1 MSTNTTNNTTE
12 AATVAAYIPES
23 VATATAEAQRKGAQ
37 NHEDAL
43 RVLESE
49 PVREVLRKFD
59 GKQINKRLFDALA
72 VACCD
77 TPHDYKFGGHSYG
90 ELSSVKLDGHAFD
103 VNNRRSASGSCLS
116 VDQPEFRREYV
127 NSRGEKYHVIMTL
140 VCRTDDFKRLDTAA
154 TLDDFEKRTAN
165 SRRFIRQDFMAADAM
180 PEAVRRVNEI
190 AEKARELLDFCEV
203 ATKSEEEKTYNG
215 SISVLCELSDKI
227 YEAIS
232 SFKYDAETRHGK
244 EGR

>member
-1 MSTNTTNNTTE
+1 MSTKNTKS

-23 VATATAEAQRKGAQ
+23 VATATAEALRKGAQ
-37 NHEDAL
+37 NHEDAW

-72 VACCD
+72 VACGD

-90 ELSSVKLDGHAFD
+90 DFSSVKLDGRSFD
-103 VNNRRSASGSCLS
+103 DKNRRHASGSCLS
-116 VDQPEFRREYV
+116 ADQPEFMREFV
-127 NSRGEKYHVIMTL
+127 NSMGEKWHVIMTL
-140 VCRTDDFKRLDTAA
+140 VCRADDFKRLDTAA
-154 TLDDFEKRTAN
+154 TLDDFEKRAAN
-165 SRRFIRQDFMAADAM
+165 ARRYIRQEFMAADAT

-203 ATKSEEEKTYNG
+203 ATKSKEEKTYNG
-215 SISVLCELSDKI
+215 AITVLCELSEKI
-227 YEAIS
+227 YAAIS
-232 SFKYDAETRHGK
+232 SFKYEAHTRHG
-244 EGR
+244 RA

>member
-1 MSTNTTNNTTE
+1 MSTKKTNTG

-23 VATATAEAQRKGAQ
+23 VATATAEAQRKAAQ
-37 NHEDAL
+37 NHEDAW

-72 VACCD
+72 VACGD
-77 TPHDYKFGGHSYG
+77 TPHDYQSGWHSYG
-90 ELSSVKLDGHAFD
+90 DFSSVKLDGHAFD
-103 VNNRRSASGSCLS
+103 DKNRRHASGSYLS
-116 VDQPEFRREYV
+116 VNQPEFMRKFI
-127 NSRGEKYHVIMTL
+127 NSRGYECHVCMAL
-140 VCRTDDFKRLDTAA
+140 VCRADDFKRLDTAA
-154 TLDDFEKRTAN
+154 TLDDFEKRAAN
-165 SRRFIRQDFMAADAM
+165 ARRFIRQDFMAADAT

-215 SISVLCELSDKI
+215 AITVLCELSEKI
-227 YEAIS
+227 YDAVS
-232 SFKYDAETRHGK
+232 SFKYDAHTRHG
-244 EGR
+244 RA

>member
-1 MSTNTTNNTTE
+1 MSTKKTNT
-12 AATVAAYIPES
+12 AATVAAYIQES
-23 VATATAEAQRKGAQ
+23 VATATAEALRKGAQ
-37 NHEDAL
+37 NQEDAW

-72 VACCD
+72 VACGD
-77 TPHDYKFGGHSYG
+77 TPHDYEFGGHSYG
-90 ELSSVKLDGHAFD
+90 KLSSVKLDGRSFD
-103 VNNRRSASGSCLS
+103 DKNRRHASGSGFA
-116 VDQPEFRREYV
+116 VNQPEFMREFV
-127 NSRGEKYHVIMTL
+127 NSRGYDCHVCMTL
-140 VCRTDDFKRLDTAA
+140 VCRADDFKRLDTAA
-154 TLDDFEKRTAN
+154 TLDDFEKRAAN
-165 SRRFIRQDFMAADAM
+165 ARRYIRQDFMAADAT

-215 SISVLCELSDKI
+215 AIKVLCELSEKI
-227 YEAIS
+227 YDAIS
-232 SFKYDAETRHGK
+232 SFKYDANTRHGK

>member
-1 MSTNTTNNTTE
+1 MSTKKNTTS

-37 NHEDAL
+37 NHDDAW
-43 RVLESE
+43 RVIESE

-72 VACCD
+72 VACGD
-77 TPHDYKFGGHSYG
+77 TPHDYRFGGHSYG
-90 ELSSVKLDGHAFD
+90 ELSSVKLDGCAFD
-103 VNNRRSASGSCLS
+103 VNNRRYASGSCHS
-116 VDQPEFRREYV
+116 VDQPEFRRDYV
-127 NSRGEKYHVIMTL
+127 NSRGEKWHVTMTL
-140 VCRTDDFKRLDTAA
+140 VCRSDDFKRLDTAA
-154 TLDDFEKRTAN
+154 TLDDLQKRAAN
-165 SRRFIRQDFMAADAM
+165 ARRFIRQEFMAADAT

-215 SISVLCELSDKI
+215 AITVLCELSEKI
-227 YEAIS
+227 YDAIS
-232 SFKYDAETRHGK
+232 SFKYDAHTRHG
-244 EGR
+244 RA

>member
-1 MSTNTTNNTTE
+1 MNTKNTNTG

-23 VATATAEAQRKGAQ
+23 VATATAEAQRKGARNQ
-37 NHEDAL
+37 DDAW
-43 RVLESE
+43 RILESE

-72 VACCD
+72 VACGD

-103 VNNRRSASGSCLS
+103 VNNRRYASGSCLS
-116 VDQPEFRREYV
+116 VNQPEFRREYV
-127 NSRGEKYHVIMTL
+127 NSRGEKYNVIMTL
-140 VCRTDDFKRLDTAA
+140 VCRADDFKRLDTAA
-154 TLDDFEKRTAN
+154 TLDDLQKRAAN
-165 SRRFIRQDFMAADAM
+165 ARRFIRQDFMAADAT

-190 AEKARELLDFCEV
+190 AVKARELLDFCNK
-203 ATKSEEEKTYNG
+203 ATRAQEEKTYNG
-215 SISVLCELSDKI
+215 DIAVLCELSDKI
-227 YEAIS
+227 YDAIS
-232 SFKYDAETRHGK
+232 SFKYAAETRHGK

>member
-1 MSTNTTNNTTE
+1 MSTKKTNT

-37 NHEDAL
+37 NQEDAW

-72 VACCD
+72 VACGD
-77 TPHDYKFGGHSYG
+77 TPHDYQSGWHSYG

-103 VNNRRSASGSCLS
+103 DKNRRYASGSCLS
-116 VDQPEFRREYV
+116 VDQPEFMREYV
-127 NSRGEKYHVIMTL
+127 DSRGVKCHVRMTL
-140 VCRTDDFKRLDTAA
+140 VCRADDFKRLDTAA
-154 TLDDFEKRTAN
+154 TLDDLQKRAAN
-165 SRRFIRQDFMAADAM
+165 ARRFIRQDFMAADAT

-215 SISVLCELSDKI
+215 AIAVLCELSEKI
-227 YEAIS
+227 YEAVS
-232 SFKYDAETRHGK
+232 SFKYAAHTRHGK

>member
-1 MSTNTTNNTTE
+1 MSTKNTKS

-37 NHEDAL
+37 NQEDAW

-72 VACCD
+72 VACGD
-77 TPHDYKFGGHSYG
+77 TPHDYQSGWHSYG
-90 ELSSVKLDGHAFD
+90 ELSSVELDGYSFD
-103 VNNRRSASGSCLS
+103 DKNRRYASGSGFS
-116 VDQPEFRREYV
+116 MNQPEFMREFV
-127 NSRGEKYHVIMTL
+127 SSRGTKCHVSMTL
-140 VCRTDDFKRLDTAA
+140 VCRADDFKRLDTAA
-154 TLDDFEKRTAN
+154 TLDDLQKRAAN
-165 SRRFIRQDFMAADAM
+165 ARRFIRQGFMAADAT

-215 SISVLCELSDKI
+215 AITVLCELSEKI
-227 YEAIS
+227 YDAVS
-232 SFKYDAETRHGK
+232 SFKYDANTRHG
-244 EGR
+244 RA

>member
-1 MSTNTTNNTTE
+1 MSTKKTNTG
-12 AATVAAYIPES
+12 AAKVAAWISES

-37 NHEDAL
+37 NHEDAW

-72 VACCD
+72 VACGD

-90 ELSSVKLDGHAFD
+90 ELSSVKLDGHSFD
-103 VNNRRSASGSCLS
+103 VRNRRYNSGSCLS
-116 VDQPEFRREYV
+116 VNQPEFMRKYV
-127 NSRGEKYHVIMTL
+127 SSRGYECHVCMTL
-140 VCRTDDFKRLDTAA
+140 VCRADDFKRLDTAA
-154 TLDDFEKRTAN
+154 TLDDMQKRAAN
-165 SRRFIRQDFMAADAM
+165 ARRFIRQDFMAADAM

-190 AEKARELLDFCEV
+190 AGKARELLDFCEV
-203 ATKSEEEKTYNG
+203 ATKSEEDKTYNG
-215 SISVLCELSDKI
+215 AINVLCELSEKI
-227 YEAIS
+227 YDAVS
-232 SFKYDAETRHGK
+232 SFKYDAKTRHGK

>member
-1 MSTNTTNNTTE
+1 MSTKNTKS

-37 NHEDAL
+37 NHEDAW
-43 RVLESE
+43 RVIESE

-59 GKQINKRLFDALA
+59 GKPINKRLFDALA
-72 VACCD
+72 VACGD

-103 VNNRRSASGSCLS
+103 INNRRCASGSCLS
-116 VDQPEFRREYV
+116 VNQPEFMREFV
-127 NSRGEKYHVIMTL
+127 NSRGEKCHVAMTL
-140 VCRTDDFKRLDTAA
+140 ICRADDFKRLDTSA
-154 TLDDFEKRTAN
+154 TLDDLQKRAAY

-190 AEKARELLDFCEV
+190 AEKARELLDFCNK
-203 ATKSEEEKTYNG
+203 ATRAQEEKTDDG
-215 SISVLCELSDKI
+215 DIAVLCELSNKI
-227 YEAIS
+227 YYAIS
-232 SFKYDAETRHGK
+232 SFKYAAETRHG
-244 EGR
+244 RA

>member
-1 MSTNTTNNTTE
+1 MSTKKTNT

-37 NHEDAL
+37 NQEDAL

-72 VACCD
+72 VACGD
-77 TPHDYKFGGHSYG
+77 TPHDYQFGGHSYG
-90 ELSSVKLDGHAFD
+90 DFSSVKLDGRAFD
-103 VNNRRSASGSCLS
+103 DKNRRCASGSGFA
-116 VDQPEFRREYV
+116 VNQPELWREFV
-127 NSRGEKYHVIMTL
+127 GSRGEKHHVIMTL
-140 VCRTDDFKRLDTAA
+140 VCRADDFKRLDTAA
-154 TLDDFEKRTAN
+154 TLDDFEKRAAN
-165 SRRFIRQDFMAADAM
+165 ARRYIRQDFMAADAT

-215 SISVLCELSDKI
+215 AIAILCELSEKI
-227 YEAIS
+227 YDAVS
-232 SFKYDAETRHGK
+232 SFKYDANTRHGK

>member
-1 MSTNTTNNTTE
+1 MNTKNTNTG

-23 VATATAEAQRKGAQ
+23 VATATAEAQRKGARNQ
-37 NHEDAL
+37 DDAW
-43 RVLESE
+43 RILESE

-72 VACCD
+72 VACGD

-103 VNNRRSASGSCLS
+103 VNNRRYASGSCLS
-116 VDQPEFRREYV
+116 VNQPEFRREYV
-127 NSRGEKYHVIMTL
+127 NSRGEKCHVVMTL
-140 VCRTDDFKRLDTAA
+140 VCRADDFKRLDTAA
-154 TLDDFEKRTAN
+154 TLDDLQKRAAN
-165 SRRFIRQDFMAADAM
+165 ARRFIRQDFMAADAT

-190 AEKARELLDFCEV
+190 AEKARELLDFCNK
-203 ATKSEEEKTYNG
+203 ATRAQEEKTYNG
-215 SISVLCELSDKI
+215 DIAVLCELSDKI
-227 YEAIS
+227 YDAIS
-232 SFKYDAETRHGK
+232 SFKYAAETRHGK

>member
-1 MSTNTTNNTTE
+1 MSTKKTNTG
-12 AATVAAYIPES
+12 AASVAYISES

-37 NHEDAL
+37 NHEDAW

-72 VACCD
+72 VACGD
-77 TPHDYKFGGHSYG
+77 TPHDYQSGWHSYG
-90 ELSSVKLDGHAFD
+90 DFSSVKLDGHSFD
-103 VNNRRSASGSCLS
+103 DKNRRYSSVSCFA
-116 VDQPEFRREYV
+116 VNQPEFMREFV
-127 NSRGEKYHVIMTL
+127 NSRGEKWHVSMTL
-140 VCRTDDFKRLDTAA
+140 VCRSDDFKRLDTAA
-154 TLDDFEKRTAN
+154 TLDDFEKRAAN
-165 SRRFIRQDFMAADAM
+165 SRRYIRQDFMAADAT

-215 SISVLCELSDKI
+215 ATTVLCELSEKI
-227 YEAIS
+227 YDAIS
-232 SFKYDAETRHGK
+232 SFKYDAHTRHG
-244 EGR
+244 RA

>member
-1 MSTNTTNNTTE
+1 MITKKTNTG
-12 AATVAAYIPES
+12 AAAVAAYIPES
-23 VATATAEAQRKGAQ
+23 VAAATAEAQRKGAQ
-37 NHEDAL
+37 NQEDAW

-59 GKQINKRLFDALA
+59 GKPINKRLFDALA
-72 VACCD
+72 VACGD
-77 TPHDYKFGGHSYG
+77 TPHDCKFGGHSYG
-90 ELSSVKLDGHAFD
+90 ELSSVKLDGRAFD
-103 VNNRRSASGSCLS
+103 DKNRRHASGSCLS
-116 VDQPEFRREYV
+116 VDQPEFMRKFV
-127 NSRGEKYHVIMTL
+127 SSRGYECHVCMTL
-140 VCRTDDFKRLDTAA
+140 VCRADDFKRLDTAA
-154 TLDDFEKRTAN
+154 TLDDLQKRAAN
-165 SRRFIRQDFMAADAM
+165 ARRFIRQDFMAADAT

-215 SISVLCELSDKI
+215 AISVLCELSAKI

-232 SFKYDAETRHGK
+232 SFRYAAETRHGK

>member
-1 MSTNTTNNTTE
+1 MSTKKTNT

-37 NHEDAL
+37 NQEDAL

-72 VACCD
+72 VACGD
-77 TPHDYKFGGHSYG
+77 TPHDYQFGGHSYG
-90 ELSSVKLDGHAFD
+90 DFSSVKLDGRAFD
-103 VNNRRSASGSCLS
+103 DKNRRCASGSGFA
-116 VDQPEFRREYV
+116 VNQPELWREFV
-127 NSRGEKYHVIMTL
+127 GSRGEKHHVIMTL
-140 VCRTDDFKRLDTAA
+140 VCRADDFKRLDTAA
-154 TLDDFEKRTAN
+154 TLDDFEKRAAN
-165 SRRFIRQDFMAADAM
+165 ARRYIRQDFMAADAT

-215 SISVLCELSDKI
+215 AIAILCELSEKI
-227 YEAIS
+227 YDAVS
-232 SFKYDAETRHGK
+232 SFKHDANTRHG
-244 EGR
+244 RA

>member
-1 MSTNTTNNTTE
+1 MNTKKTNT

-37 NHEDAL
+37 NQEDAW
-43 RVLESE
+43 RVIESE

-72 VACCD
+72 VACGD

-90 ELSSVKLDGHAFD
+90 ELSSVELDGCAFD
-103 VNNRRSASGSCLS
+103 VNNRRYASGSCIS
-116 VDQPEFRREYV
+116 VDQPEFRREFV
-127 NSRGEKYHVIMTL
+127 NSRGEKHHVFMTL
-140 VCRTDDFKRLDTAA
+140 VCRSDDFKRLDTSA
-154 TLDDFEKRTAN
+154 TLDDLQKRAAN
-165 SRRFIRQDFMAADAM
+165 ARRFIRQDFMAADAT

-190 AEKARELLDFCEV
+190 AVKARELLDFCNK
-203 ATKSEEEKTYNG
+203 ATRAQEEKTYDG
-215 SISVLCELSDKI
+215 DVAVLCELSDKI
-227 YEAIS
+227 YGAIS
-232 SFKYDAETRHGK
+232 SFRHAAETRHGK

>member
-1 MSTNTTNNTTE
+1 MSTKNTNT
-12 AATVAAYIPES
+12 AATVAAFIPES

-37 NHEDAL
+37 NQEDAW

-72 VACCD
+72 VACGD
-77 TPHDYKFGGHSYG
+77 TPHDYQFGGHSYG
-90 ELSSVKLDGHAFD
+90 ELSSVKLDGYAFD
-103 VNNRRSASGSCLS
+103 VKNRRHASGSGFS
-116 VDQPEFRREYV
+116 VYQPEFMREYV
-127 NSRGEKYHVIMTL
+127 NSRGEKWHVSMTL
-140 VCRTDDFKRLDTAA
+140 VCRADDFKRLDTAA
-154 TLDDFEKRTAN
+154 TLDDFEKRAAN
-165 SRRFIRQDFMAADAM
+165 ARRYIRQDFMAADAT

-215 SISVLCELSDKI
+215 AIAILCELSEKI
-227 YEAIS
+227 YDAVS
-232 SFKYDAETRHGK
+232 SFKYDAHTRHG
-244 EGR
+244 RA

>member
-1 MSTNTTNNTTE
+1 MSTKKNTTS

-37 NHEDAL
+37 NNEDAW

-72 VACCD
+72 AACGD
-77 TPHDYKFGGHSYG
+77 TPHDYQFGGHSYG
-90 ELSSVKLDGHAFD
+90 ELSRVKLDGCAFD
-103 VNNRRSASGSCLS
+103 VNNRRYASGSCLS
-116 VDQPEFRREYV
+116 VDQPEFRRYYSG
-127 NSRGEKYHVIMTL
+127 SRGEKYHVVMTL
-140 VCRTDDFKRLDTAA
+140 VCRSDDFKRLDTSA
-154 TLDDFEKRTAN
+154 TLDDLHKRAEN
-165 SRRFIRQDFMAADAM
+165 ARRFIRQEFMAADAM

-190 AEKARELLDFCEV
+190 AEKARELLDFCNK
-203 ATKSEEEKTYNG
+203 ATRAQEEKTYDG
-215 SISVLCELSDKI
+215 DIAVLCELSDKI
-227 YEAIS
+227 YSAIS
-232 SFKYDAETRHGK
+232 SFKYAANTRHGK

>member
-1 MSTNTTNNTTE
+1 MSTKKTNTG
-12 AATVAAYIPES
+12 AASVAYISES

-37 NHEDAL
+37 NQEDAL

-72 VACCD
+72 VACGD
-77 TPHDYKFGGHSYG
+77 TPHDYQFGGHSYG

-103 VNNRRSASGSCLS
+103 DKNRRYASGSC
-116 VDQPEFRREYV
+116 VAVNQPEFMREFV
-127 NSRGEKYHVIMTL
+127 NSRGEKWHVSMTL
-140 VCRTDDFKRLDTAA
+140 VCRADDFKRLDTAA
-154 TLDDFEKRTAN
+154 TLDDMQKRTAN
-165 SRRFIRQDFMAADAM
+165 ARRFIRQDFMAADAT

-190 AEKARELLDFCEV
+190 AEKARELLDFCNK
-203 ATKSEEEKTYNG
+203 ATRAQEEKTYNG
-215 SISVLCELSDKI
+215 DIAVLCELSDKI
-227 YEAIS
+227 YNAIS
-232 SFKYDAETRHGK
+232 SFKYAAETRHGK

>member
-1 MSTNTTNNTTE
+1 MSTKKNTTS

-37 NHEDAL
+37 NHEDAW
-43 RVLESE
+43 RVIESE

-72 VACCD
+72 VACGD
-77 TPHDYKFGGHSYG
+77 TPHDYRFGGHSYG

-103 VNNRRSASGSCLS
+103 VNNRRFASGSCHS
-116 VDQPEFRREYV
+116 VDQPEFRRDYV

-140 VCRTDDFKRLDTAA
+140 VCRADDFKRLDTSA
-154 TLDDFEKRTAN
+154 TLDDLHKRAEN
-165 SRRFIRQDFMAADAM
+165 ARRFIRQDFMAADAT

-190 AEKARELLDFCEV
+190 AEKARDLLDFCEV

-215 SISVLCELSDKI
+215 AITVLCELSEKI
-227 YEAIS
+227 YDAIS
-232 SFKYDAETRHGK
+232 SFKYDAHTRHG
-244 EGR
+244 RA

>member
-1 MSTNTTNNTTE
+1 MNTKNTNTG

-23 VATATAEAQRKGAQ
+23 VATATAEAQRKGARNQ
-37 NHEDAL
+37 EDAW

-72 VACCD
+72 VACGD

-90 ELSSVKLDGHAFD
+90 EFSSVKLDGYPFD
-103 VNNRRSASGSCLS
+103 DKNCRYAPGSCLS
-116 VDQPEFRREYV
+116 VNQPEFRREYV

-140 VCRTDDFKRLDTAA
+140 VCRADDLKRLDAAA
-154 TLDDFEKRTAN
+154 TLDDFEKRAAN
-165 SRRFIRQDFMAADAM
+165 ARRFIRQDFMAADAT

-203 ATKSEEEKTYNG
+203 ATKSEEEKTYIG
-215 SISVLCELSDKI
+215 SFSVLCELSDKI

-232 SFKYDAETRHGK
+232 SFKYAAETRHGK
-244 EGR
+244 ECR